1 MCLYCPR
8 NYWYIMYK
16 DDFIN
21 NAINVLVTELL
32 PSQTDKENGSSE
44 CNTHSM
50 TTTAAYEM
58 TVLHVPSNVQR
69 LGTKALPGYCKAQ
82 PH

>member
-1 MCLYCPR
+1 MP
-8 NYWYIMYK
+8 
-16 DDFIN
+16 
-21 NAINVLVTELL
+21 VLPPQLLVHHVRRRFHQQRHQRTGELL